1 MLKLW
6 KVNAKAGDATVK
18 YPFAPFPT
26 NKDMRGKPEHNA
38 ELCIACGAC
47 GVACPADA
55 IRMDTD
61 LAADTITW
69 SIDYGRCI
77 FCGRCEEACPM
88 EAIKLTE
95 EFELAV
101 MSKDDLTSKS
111 VYTLEHC
118 SRCGKP
124 FAPHKEIDYAKRL
137 LQKAGGMEAIQAARA
152 AYDALSDQRKAQV
165 SNYDV
170 LLAAEKKLAQLQDEA
185 VAHVEELIDAIGQ
198 PVIPASRAAVEA
210 ARAAYDALGQKLQE
224 RVGNYDVLLAAEA
237 RLAELN
243 AQDIYKTTGDFIV
256 SKGAPVTGSIG
267 GEWAVIGLARSGYP
281 VPANYFDDYYAR
293 VEKYV
298 KNCSGVLHERKYT
311 EYSRVI
317 LALTAIG
324 RNPSKV
330 AGYNLLMPLGDFE
343 KTIWQGMNGPIW
355 ALIALDSGNY
365 DIPKNPAA
373 KTQATRQLYIDEII
387 KNQMK
392 DGGWSLT
399 GTGDSDVDI
408 TAMALQALAKYQDQK
423 AVKTATDKALAY
435 LSNVQDS
442 KGGFASWGTTN
453 VESVAQVVVALCELG
468 VSLDDSRFVKSG
480 HTLTENLLSFR
491 QSNGGFYHVLDGS
504 DGNNQMSSE
513 QGFYALVA
521 IDRAANG
528 QNSLYRMDDVTK
540 NTSKPSTSVSKGNV
554 DASVNVPGVTAPG
567 TTFTDIKNHANKA
580 AIEELASRGII
591 NGMGKGTFMPN
602 KTMTRAEF
610 AAIVTRALGLAA
622 KDTKAFTDVPSSKW
636 YAGYIGTANSS
647 GIVNGV
653 GSGKFNPDGTITR
666 QEAAAM
672 VARAAKLCGLDPSMD
687 AAATKDMLA
696 QFGDYRSVA
705 SWAKEPMAFCY
716 SVNILDQSDLNIEPT
731 KAILRCEI
739 AQMLYNML
747 SAAELI

>member
-1 MLKLW
+1 MRRIKRISAWILTL
-6 KVNAKAGDATVK
+6 AILLTLTV
-18 YPFAPFPT
+18 
-26 NKDMRGKPEHNA
+26 
-38 ELCIACGAC
+38 
-47 GVACPADA
+47 PA
-55 IRMDTD
+55 
-61 LAADTITW
+61 LAA
-69 SIDYGRCI
+69 SGVQNEVQ
-77 FCGRCEEACPM
+77 G
-88 EAIKLTE
+88 
-95 EFELAV
+95 
-101 MSKDDLTSKS
+101 S
-111 VYTLEHC
+111 
-118 SRCGKP
+118 
-124 FAPHKEIDYAKRL
+124 
-137 LQKAGGMEAIQAARA
+137 A
-152 AYDALSDQRKAQV
+152 AYMV
-165 SNYDV
+165 S
-170 LLAAEKKLAQLQDEA
+170 A
-185 VAHVEELIDAIGQ
+185 VKSPEV
-198 PVIPASRAAVEA
+198 
-210 ARAAYDALGQKLQE
+210 
-224 RVGNYDVLLAAEA
+224 
-237 RLAELN
+237 
-243 AQDIYKTTGDFIV
+243 
-256 SKGAPVTGSIG
+256 GSIG
-267 GEWAVIGLARSGYP
+267 GEWAIIGLARSGYT
-281 VPANYFDDYYAR
+281 VPTNYYEDYYAR

-324 RNPSKV
+324 RDPSKV

-343 KTIWQGMNGPIW
+343 KTIWQGLNGPIW

-365 DIPKNPAA
+365 EIPKNPAA
-373 KTQATRQLYIDEII
+373 KTQATRQLYIDEIL
-387 KNQMK
+387 NSQMK

-408 TAMALQALAKYQDQK
+408 SAMALQALAKYQDQK
-423 AVKTATDKALAY
+423 AVKTATDKALTY
-435 LSNVQDS
+435 LSKAQDS
-442 KGGFASWGTTN
+442 KGGYASWGTTN

-468 VSLDDSRFVKSG
+468 GSLDDSRFVKSG

-528 QNSLYRMDDVTK
+528 QNSLYRMSDVAK
-540 NTSKPSTSVSKGNV
+540 NTSKPATSVSKGNV
-554 DASVNVPGVTAPG
+554 DASVSVPGVTAPG
-567 TTFTDIKNHANKA
+567 TTFSDIKNHANKA

-591 NGMGKGTFMPN
+591 NGMGKGTFAPN

-672 VARAAKLCGLDPSMD
+672 VSRAAKLCGLDPSMD
-687 AAATKDMLA
+687 EAATKDMLA

-705 SWAKEPMAFCY
+705 SWAKKPMAFCY

>member
-1 MLKLW
+1 MRRIKRISAWILTL
-6 KVNAKAGDATVK
+6 AILLTLTV
-18 YPFAPFPT
+18 
-26 NKDMRGKPEHNA
+26 
-38 ELCIACGAC
+38 
-47 GVACPADA
+47 PA
-55 IRMDTD
+55 
-61 LAADTITW
+61 LAA
-69 SIDYGRCI
+69 SGVQNEVQ
-77 FCGRCEEACPM
+77 G
-88 EAIKLTE
+88 
-95 EFELAV
+95 
-101 MSKDDLTSKS
+101 S
-111 VYTLEHC
+111 
-118 SRCGKP
+118 
-124 FAPHKEIDYAKRL
+124 
-137 LQKAGGMEAIQAARA
+137 A
-152 AYDALSDQRKAQV
+152 AYMV
-165 SNYDV
+165 S
-170 LLAAEKKLAQLQDEA
+170 A
-185 VAHVEELIDAIGQ
+185 VKSPEV
-198 PVIPASRAAVEA
+198 
-210 ARAAYDALGQKLQE
+210 
-224 RVGNYDVLLAAEA
+224 
-237 RLAELN
+237 
-243 AQDIYKTTGDFIV
+243 
-256 SKGAPVTGSIG
+256 GSIG
-267 GEWAVIGLARSGYP
+267 GEWAIIGLARSGYT
-281 VPANYFDDYYAR
+281 VPTNYYEDYYAR

-324 RNPSKV
+324 RDPSKV

-343 KTIWQGMNGPIW
+343 KTIWQGLNGPIW

-365 DIPKNPAA
+365 EIPKNPAA
-373 KTQATRQLYIDEII
+373 KTQATRQLYIDEIL
-387 KNQMK
+387 NSQMK

-399 GTGDSDVDI
+399 GTGESDVDI

-423 AVKTATDKALAY
+423 AVKTATDSALTW
-435 LSNVQDS
+435 LSKNQDS
-442 KGGFASWGTTN
+442 KGGYASWGTTN
-453 VESVAQVVVALCELG
+453 VESVAQVIVALCELG
-468 VSLDDSRFVKSG
+468 MNLNDSRFVKNG

-504 DGNNQMSSE
+504 DGNNQMSAE

-521 IDRAANG
+521 IDRAENG
-528 QNSLYRMDDVTK
+528 KNSLYRMGDVKKAT
-540 NTSKPSTSVSKGNV
+540 TKPSTTVKKGSA
-554 DASVNVPGVTAPG
+554 DASVSVPAVTAPG
-567 TTFTDIKNHANKA
+567 TTFSDVKNHANKA
-580 AIEELASRGII
+580 AIEALASRGII
-591 NGMGKGTFMPN
+591 NGMGQGTFMPN

-610 AAIVTRALGLAA
+610 AAIVTRSLGLTA
-622 KDTKAFTDVPSSKW
+622 KDTKVFSDVPSSKW

-747 SAAELI
+747 TAAELI

>member
-1 MLKLW
+1 MRRIKRISAWILTL
-6 KVNAKAGDATVK
+6 AILLTLTV
-18 YPFAPFPT
+18 
-26 NKDMRGKPEHNA
+26 
-38 ELCIACGAC
+38 
-47 GVACPADA
+47 PA
-55 IRMDTD
+55 
-61 LAADTITW
+61 LAA
-69 SIDYGRCI
+69 SGVQNEVQ
-77 FCGRCEEACPM
+77 G
-88 EAIKLTE
+88 
-95 EFELAV
+95 
-101 MSKDDLTSKS
+101 S
-111 VYTLEHC
+111 
-118 SRCGKP
+118 
-124 FAPHKEIDYAKRL
+124 
-137 LQKAGGMEAIQAARA
+137 A
-152 AYDALSDQRKAQV
+152 AYMV
-165 SNYDV
+165 S
-170 LLAAEKKLAQLQDEA
+170 A
-185 VAHVEELIDAIGQ
+185 VKSPEV
-198 PVIPASRAAVEA
+198 
-210 ARAAYDALGQKLQE
+210 
-224 RVGNYDVLLAAEA
+224 
-237 RLAELN
+237 
-243 AQDIYKTTGDFIV
+243 
-256 SKGAPVTGSIG
+256 GSIG
-267 GEWAVIGLARSGYP
+267 GEWAIIGLARSGYT
-281 VPANYFDDYYAR
+281 VPTNYYEDYYAR

-324 RNPSKV
+324 RDPSKV

-373 KTQATRQLYIDEII
+373 KTQATRQLYIDEIVT
-387 KNQMK
+387 NQKK

-399 GTGDSDVDI
+399 DTGDSDVDI

-423 AVKTATDKALAY
+423 AVKSATDKALDY
-435 LSNVQDS
+435 LSDVQDS
-442 KGGFASWGTTN
+442 KGGYASWGTTN

-468 VSLDDSRFVKSG
+468 IDLGDSRFVKNG

-504 DGNNQMSSE
+504 DGNNQMSAE

-521 IDRAANG
+521 INRAENG
-528 QNSLYRMDDVTK
+528 KNSLYRMGDVIKAT
-540 NTSKPSTSVSKGNV
+540 TKPSTTVKKGSA
-554 DASVNVPGVTAPG
+554 DASVSVPAVTAPG
-567 TTFTDIKNHANKA
+567 TTFSDVKNHANKA
-580 AIEELASRGII
+580 AIEALASRGII
-591 NGMGKGTFMPN
+591 NGMGQGTFMPN

-672 VARAAKLCGLDPSMD
+672 VARAAKLCGLDTAMD

-716 SVNILDQSDLNIEPT
+716 SVNILDQSALKIEPT

-747 SAAELI
+747 IAAELI

>member
-1 MLKLW
+1 MRRIKRISAWILTL
-6 KVNAKAGDATVK
+6 AILLTLTV
-18 YPFAPFPT
+18 
-26 NKDMRGKPEHNA
+26 
-38 ELCIACGAC
+38 
-47 GVACPADA
+47 PA
-55 IRMDTD
+55 
-61 LAADTITW
+61 LAA
-69 SIDYGRCI
+69 SGVQNEVQ
-77 FCGRCEEACPM
+77 G
-88 EAIKLTE
+88 
-95 EFELAV
+95 
-101 MSKDDLTSKS
+101 S
-111 VYTLEHC
+111 
-118 SRCGKP
+118 
-124 FAPHKEIDYAKRL
+124 
-137 LQKAGGMEAIQAARA
+137 A
-152 AYDALSDQRKAQV
+152 AYMV
-165 SNYDV
+165 S
-170 LLAAEKKLAQLQDEA
+170 A
-185 VAHVEELIDAIGQ
+185 VKSPEV
-198 PVIPASRAAVEA
+198 
-210 ARAAYDALGQKLQE
+210 
-224 RVGNYDVLLAAEA
+224 
-237 RLAELN
+237 
-243 AQDIYKTTGDFIV
+243 
-256 SKGAPVTGSIG
+256 GSIG
-267 GEWAVIGLARSGYP
+267 GEWAIIGLARSGYT
-281 VPANYFDDYYAR
+281 VPTNYYEDYYAR

-324 RNPSKV
+324 RDPSKV

-373 KTQATRQLYIDEII
+373 KTQATRQLYIDEIVT
-387 KNQMK
+387 NQKK

-399 GTGDSDVDI
+399 DTGDSDVDI

-423 AVKTATDKALAY
+423 AVKTATDKALTY
-435 LSNVQDS
+435 LSKAQDS
-442 KGGFASWGTTN
+442 KGGYASWGTTN

-528 QNSLYRMDDVTK
+528 QNSLYRMSDAAK
-540 NTSKPSTSVSKGNV
+540 NTSKPATSVSKGNV
-554 DASVNVPGVTAPG
+554 DASVSVPGVTAPG
-567 TTFTDIKNHANKA
+567 TTFSDIKNHANKA

-591 NGMGKGTFMPN
+591 NGMGKGTFAPN

-687 AAATKDMLA
+687 EAATKDMLA

-705 SWAKEPMAFCY
+705 SWAKKPMAFCY

>member
-1 MLKLW
+1 MRRIKRISAWILTL
-6 KVNAKAGDATVK
+6 AILLTLTV
-18 YPFAPFPT
+18 
-26 NKDMRGKPEHNA
+26 
-38 ELCIACGAC
+38 
-47 GVACPADA
+47 PA
-55 IRMDTD
+55 
-61 LAADTITW
+61 LAA
-69 SIDYGRCI
+69 SGVQNEVQ
-77 FCGRCEEACPM
+77 G
-88 EAIKLTE
+88 
-95 EFELAV
+95 
-101 MSKDDLTSKS
+101 S
-111 VYTLEHC
+111 
-118 SRCGKP
+118 
-124 FAPHKEIDYAKRL
+124 
-137 LQKAGGMEAIQAARA
+137 A
-152 AYDALSDQRKAQV
+152 AYMV
-165 SNYDV
+165 S
-170 LLAAEKKLAQLQDEA
+170 A
-185 VAHVEELIDAIGQ
+185 VKSPEV
-198 PVIPASRAAVEA
+198 
-210 ARAAYDALGQKLQE
+210 
-224 RVGNYDVLLAAEA
+224 
-237 RLAELN
+237 
-243 AQDIYKTTGDFIV
+243 
-256 SKGAPVTGSIG
+256 GSIG
-267 GEWAVIGLARSGYP
+267 GEWAIIGLARSGYT
-281 VPANYFDDYYAR
+281 VPTNYYEDYYAR

-317 LALTAIG
+317 LALTA
-324 RNPSKV
+324 
-330 AGYNLLMPLGDFE
+330 LGEDATKF
-343 KTIWQGMNGPIW
+343 NGPIW

-365 DIPKNPAA
+365 EIPKNPAA
-373 KTQATRQLYIDEII
+373 KTQATRQLYIDEIL
-387 KNQMK
+387 NSQMK

-408 TAMALQALAKYQDQK
+408 SAMALQALAKYQDQK
-423 AVKTATDKALAY
+423 AVKTATDKALTY
-435 LSNVQDS
+435 LSKAQDS
-442 KGGFASWGTTN
+442 KGGYASWGTTN

-504 DGNNQMSSE
+504 DGNNQMSAE

-528 QNSLYRMDDVTK
+528 QNSLYRMSDVAK
-540 NTSKPSTSVSKGNV
+540 NTSKPATSVSKGNV
-554 DASVNVPGVTAPG
+554 DASVSVPGVTAPG
-567 TTFTDIKNHANKA
+567 TTFSDIKNHANKA

-591 NGMGKGTFMPN
+591 NGMGQGTFMPN

-610 AAIVTRALGLAA
+610 AAIVTRALGLTA

-687 AAATKDMLA
+687 EAATKDMLA

-705 SWAKEPMAFCY
+705 SWAKKPMAFCY

>member
-1 MLKLW
+1 MRRIKRISAWILTL
-6 KVNAKAGDATVK
+6 AILLTLTV
-18 YPFAPFPT
+18 
-26 NKDMRGKPEHNA
+26 
-38 ELCIACGAC
+38 
-47 GVACPADA
+47 PA
-55 IRMDTD
+55 
-61 LAADTITW
+61 LAA
-69 SIDYGRCI
+69 SGVQNEVQ
-77 FCGRCEEACPM
+77 G
-88 EAIKLTE
+88 
-95 EFELAV
+95 
-101 MSKDDLTSKS
+101 S
-111 VYTLEHC
+111 
-118 SRCGKP
+118 
-124 FAPHKEIDYAKRL
+124 
-137 LQKAGGMEAIQAARA
+137 A
-152 AYDALSDQRKAQV
+152 AYMV
-165 SNYDV
+165 S
-170 LLAAEKKLAQLQDEA
+170 A
-185 VAHVEELIDAIGQ
+185 VKSPEV
-198 PVIPASRAAVEA
+198 
-210 ARAAYDALGQKLQE
+210 
-224 RVGNYDVLLAAEA
+224 
-237 RLAELN
+237 
-243 AQDIYKTTGDFIV
+243 
-256 SKGAPVTGSIG
+256 GSIG
-267 GEWAVIGLARSGYP
+267 GEWAIIGLARSGYT
-281 VPANYFDDYYAR
+281 VPTNYYEDYYAR

-324 RNPSKV
+324 RDPSKV

-343 KTIWQGMNGPIW
+343 KTIWQGLNGPIW

-365 DIPKNPAA
+365 EIPKNPAA
-373 KTQATRQLYIDEII
+373 KTQATRQLYIDEIL
-387 KNQMK
+387 NSQMK

-408 TAMALQALAKYQDQK
+408 AAMALQALAKYQDQK
-423 AVKTATDKALAY
+423 AVKTATDKALTY
-435 LSNVQDS
+435 LSKAQDS
-442 KGGFASWGTTN
+442 KGGYASWGTTN

-528 QNSLYRMDDVTK
+528 QNSLYRMSDAAK
-540 NTSKPSTSVSKGNV
+540 NTSKPATSVSKGNV
-554 DASVNVPGVTAPG
+554 DASVSVPGVTAPG
-567 TTFTDIKNHANKA
+567 TTFSDIKNHANKA

-591 NGMGKGTFMPN
+591 NGMGKGTFAPN

-687 AAATKDMLA
+687 EAATKDMLA

-705 SWAKEPMAFCY
+705 SWAKKPMAFCY

-747 SAAELI
+747 TAAELI

>member
-1 MLKLW
+1 MRRIKRISAWILTL
-6 KVNAKAGDATVK
+6 AILLTLTV
-18 YPFAPFPT
+18 PT
-26 NKDMRGKPEHNA
+26 
-38 ELCIACGAC
+38 
-47 GVACPADA
+47 
-55 IRMDTD
+55 
-61 LAADTITW
+61 LAA
-69 SIDYGRCI
+69 S
-77 FCGRCEEACPM
+77 
-88 EAIKLTE
+88 
-95 EFELAV
+95 
-101 MSKDDLTSKS
+101 S
-111 VYTLEHC
+111 VHSEVQG
-118 SRCGKP
+118 S
-124 FAPHKEIDYAKRL
+124 
-137 LQKAGGMEAIQAARA
+137 A
-152 AYDALSDQRKAQV
+152 AYMVSAVKAPEV
-165 SNYDV
+165 
-170 LLAAEKKLAQLQDEA
+170 
-185 VAHVEELIDAIGQ
+185 
-198 PVIPASRAAVEA
+198 
-210 ARAAYDALGQKLQE
+210 
-224 RVGNYDVLLAAEA
+224 
-237 RLAELN
+237 
-243 AQDIYKTTGDFIV
+243 
-256 SKGAPVTGSIG
+256 GSIG
-267 GEWAVIGLARSGYP
+267 GEWAVIGLARSGYS
-281 VPANYFDDYYAR
+281 VPANYYDDYYAR

-324 RNPSKV
+324 RDPSKV
-330 AGYNLLMPLGDFE
+330 AGYNLLTPLGDFE

-365 DIPKNPAA
+365 EIPKNPAA
-373 KTQATRQLYIDEII
+373 KTQATRQLYIDEILN
-387 KNQMK
+387 NQMK

-453 VESVAQVVVALCELG
+453 VESVAQVIVALCELG
-468 VSLDDSRFVKSG
+468 ISLDDSRFVKNG

-504 DGNNQMSSE
+504 DGNNQMSAE

-521 IDRAANG
+521 IDRAENG
-528 QNSLYRMDDVTK
+528 KTTLYRMGDVTK
-540 NTSKPSTSVSKGNV
+540 NTSKPASNVSKGNA
-554 DASVNVPGVTAPG
+554 DASVKVPGVTAPG

-580 AIEELASRGII
+580 AIEELASRSII
-591 NGMGKGTFMPN
+591 NGMGQGTFRPN

-672 VARAAKLCGLDPSMD
+672 VARAAKLCGLDTAMS

-696 QFGDYRSVA
+696 QFGDYRGVA
-705 SWAKEPMAFCY
+705 SWAKEPLAFCY
-716 SVNILDQSDLNIEPT
+716 SAGILDQSDLNIEPT

-747 SAAELI
+747 TAAELI